1 MPYIQLRYGVVND
14 ERQATLNLPENYGA
28 SQYFKKCP
36 YLYST
41 NDPDFENSIVDIL
54 NNRADLQ
61 KNFIPTRDY
70 GQMTDGKFNN
80 GLVRNVLDEKNKGV
94 FASSTPFSVTFKD
107 AKKIDVQ
114 NPITGNLIRQVS
126 ANQIG
131 EQEVKELFSK
141 AADEKIRRRLDAL

>member
-14 ERQATLNLPENYGA
+14 ERQATLNLPENYGG

-41 NDPDFENSIVDIL
+41 NDPDFENSIVDTL

-70 GQMTDGKFNN
+70 GQNIQENMNSIVTDGKSNN
-80 GLVRNVLDEKNKGV
+80 GLVRNVLAEKNKDV
-94 FASSTPFSVTFKD
+94 FASSTPFSVTFND

-114 NPITGNLIRQVS
+114 NPIIGNLISQVNV
-126 ANQIG
+126 NQIG
-131 EQEVKELFSK
+131 EQEVKELFFKSC
-141 AADEKIRRRLDAL
+141 R